1 MRADPSFTNCND
13 LGILAM
19 KMVET
24 GRHTTFSLVYR
35 LIELALILPV
45 ATAIVERAFSAMKFS
60 KTDLRNKVDH
70 ELLNHLMIYYIEQDV
85 FACIPGG
92 DILQHVQELKSCLK
106 KLPKLPSST
115 TWYNGRLHSHKK
127 CMVNN

>member
-1 MRADPSFTNCND
+1 VRADPSFTNCND

-60 KTDLRNKVDH
+60 KTDLRNKMDR
-70 ELLNHLMIYYIEQDV
+70 EWLNHSMICYIEKDV
-85 FACIPGG
+85 FACIL
-92 DILQHVQELKSCLK
+92 DDYILQHVQELKSRLK